1 MAKVLLHIDLNAFFA
16 SCEEIKNPKLIGK
29 PMAVGSLNKRS
40 VLSTANYEARKYGVH
55 SAMPVYEAL
64 KKCPDLILVR
74 GDYAYYRSMSSQ
86 FFKYLHT
93 YTHKIEP
100 ASIDECYMDVTDIIS
115 KYKRPLDLVYQIQQ
129 GVLDTCGLSCS
140 IGVASNR
147 FLAKMASDM
156 RKPNGIT
163 ILRKSELST
172 KLWPL
177 KISEMNGIGKKS
189 VTLLNEMN
197 IKTIGDFA
205 NPKNEDKILNRL
217 GKSSYTL
224 IQKSRGH
231 SSNQLY
237 FSNTQKSISISKTYT
252 NDLYSLPEIKSCLEN
267 IVKELVYKMKQDNQK
282 GKLLTLTFRDT
293 EFHNYCHSTNIQN
306 YSNEYRILFGAF
318 YSLAEE
324 FFEPIGYRYLCCHIG
339 SLKDA
344 KKIIDQPDLFHV
356 PIENTDSILVK
367 LNKKLDSNALMKA
380 SDLLEGNK
388 K

>member
-1 MAKVLLHIDLNAFFA
+1 MAKVLLHVDLNAFFA
-16 SCEEIKNPKLIGK
+16 SCEEIKNPELKGK
-29 PMAVGSLNKRS
+29 PMAVGSLNRRS
-40 VLSTANYEARKYGVH
+40 VISTANYEARKFGVH

-64 KKCPDLILVR
+64 NKCPNLTLVQ
-74 GDYAYYRSMSSQ
+74 GDYAYYRAMSSQ
-86 FFKYLHT
+86 FFKYLHS

-129 GVLDTCGLSCS
+129 GVLENCGLSCS

-189 VTLLNEMN
+189 VNVLNNMN

-205 NPKNEDKILNRL
+205 NPKNEDKILKRL
-217 GKSSYTL
+217 GKSSYSL
-224 IQKSRGH
+224 IQKARGN

-237 FSNTQKSISISKTYT
+237 FSNTQKSISISRTYQ
-252 NDLYSLPEIKSCLEN
+252 NDLYSLPEVKSCLEG
-267 IVKELVYKMKQDNQK
+267 IVNELVYKMKKDNQK

-293 EFHNYCHSTNIQN
+293 EFHNYCHSININ
-306 YSNEYRILFGAF
+306 DYSNDFPILFGAF

-324 FFEPIGYRYLCCHIG
+324 FFEPIGYRYLCCHVG

-344 KKIIDQPDLFHV
+344 KKILDQPDLFQI
-356 PIENTDSILVK
+356 PIENTDSILMK
-367 LNKKLDSNALMKA
+367 LNKKLDSKSLMKA
-380 SDLLEGNK
+380 SDLLEGK
-388 K
+388 KE